1 MNTSLANR
9 LTPYMF
15 LAPAAAILLVALL
28 YPLGYVFYAG
38 FLNWN
43 PSQRIGQAE
52 FVGLRNYINLF
63 HDESFR
69 ESFFVT
75 LRFSAIVVSLEMFIG
90 VGRAFLLDRNIRGM
104 SALRTLFI
112 LPMMISP
119 IVVGLMWRYM
129 YYPTVGFLNRPC
141 RLCPRYADG
150 SAWQNRIRPA
160 EIRNTKRCGGGSG
173 GQVIRC

>member
-28 YPLGYVFYAG
+28 YPLGYVFYAS

-63 HDESFR
+63 HDDSFR

-75 LRFSAIVVSLEMFIG
+75 LRFSAIVVSLEMLIG
-90 VGRAFLLDRNIRGM
+90 VGLAFLLDRNIRGM

-112 LPMMISP
+112 LP
-119 IVVGLMWRYM
+119 IVNRRAKLTHLGGL
-129 YYPTVGFLNRPC
+129 
-141 RLCPRYADG
+141 
-150 SAWQNRIRPA
+150 
-160 EIRNTKRCGGGSG
+160 
-173 GQVIRC
+173 